1 MTGDTA
7 PPPTSSRDLAA
18 FELGIFLFQ
27 KRLQS
32 DSKIF
37 IPRACRK
44 RILFRLQ
51 LLRKASA
58 ERLVDQAL
66 CSTKS
71 TSWSSG

>member
-7 PPPTSSRDLAA
+7 PPPPTSSRDLAA

-44 RILFRLQ
+44 RILFRLPVSYTHLTLPTI
-51 LLRKASA
+51 LL
-58 ERLVDQAL
+58 V
-66 CSTKS
+66 
-71 TSWSSG
+71 